1 MDEIVSQPIRLRDLA
16 ALLGREYQGDPDLE
30 IRSVASLEDA
40 GPADLAFVRS
50 EKLLDRARAS
60 EAGALIVPPG
70 LDLGARATIESP
82 DPGLDFARAAKKVC
96 AAERPL
102 PGVHPAAS
110 VDAAASVDP
119 RASIGAGAVVEA
131 GARIGAETVVEA
143 NAVIEAGVQ
152 IGAACRLAAGS
163 VVRHGC
169 VLGDRVVVQAGAVIG
184 SDGFGF
190 VKNPEGAFEAAPQ
203 LGSVVLEDDVEIGA
217 NSTIDRGSL
226 GPTRI
231 RRGAKIDNLVH
242 VAHNCEVGEDV
253 VIAAQTGL
261 SGSTFVGAGAM
272 LMGQVGAS
280 GHLRIGAG
288 AFVGP
293 RSGLH
298 RDVKDGARVWGSP
311 QMDEKNWHRS
321 AASLARLP
329 GIFARVRALE
339 RKLGLRE
346 TRDGEE
352 E

>member
-1 MDEIVSQPIRLRDLA
+1 MRNLR
-16 ALLGREYQGDPDLE
+16 
-30 IRSVASLEDA
+30 V
-40 GPADLAFVRS
+40 FC
-50 EKLLDRARAS
+50 
-60 EAGALIVPPG
+60 GAEHPP
-70 LDLGARATIESP
+70 
-82 DPGLDFARAAKKVC
+82 
-96 AAERPL
+96 
-102 PGVHPAAS
+102 PGVHPRAS
-110 VDAAASVDP
+110 VDAAAEVDP
-119 RASIGAGAVVEA
+119 AASIGAGAVVEA
-131 GARIGAETVVEA
+131 GARIGAGSVVES
-143 NAVIEAGVQ
+143 NAVIEAGVK
-152 IGAACRLAAGS
+152 IGVACRLAAGS
-163 VVRHGC
+163 IVRRGC

-190 VKNPEGAFEAAPQ
+190 LKNPDGAFEAAPQ

-261 SGSTFVGAGAM
+261 SGSTVVGAGAM

-321 AASLARLP
+321 VASLAILP
-329 GIFARVRALE
+329 RIFARLRALE

-346 TRDGEE
+346 TRGRDEE
-352 E
+352 